1 MIYYEPVSV
10 IYLII
15 SALRIYDSR
24 HTDFVLQIDDF
35 MVQVYYM
42 YKRSAKKW
50 HELQKIAGAMD
61 DIVLKPVRATGT
73 RWLDHRKRAMAVGP
87 TREGLY
93 LW

>member
-1 MIYYEPVSV
+1 MNLSVSFTSSSQHFV
-10 IYLII
+10 
-15 SALRIYDSR
+15 YDSR
-24 HTDFVLQIDDF
+24 HTNFVLQIDDF

-87 TREGLY
+87 TREGL
-93 LW
+93 W